1 MVALSPIDRALIAA
15 NSAAADK
22 ISAPNY
28 DEFQSDDEIAA
39 ILEYYADSILGIT
52 MPHVGLPG
60 ETMFKEGSPE
70 ALKRAAHKMQLLRAS
85 HLTHEIENTLWLY
98 EISKGARHQ
107 IGIGGYARTGE
118 IRTENNP
125 DGIILRNEEVVPE
138 KVKGRKDLIE
148 ATGATIGVV
157 NNAVKDIHGNL
168 QRTLSAHA
176 ASFASHCDT
185 SDEAGNT
192 HRVWLVRGRVAEQF
206 SDLLAEEPF
215 AYVADGNHRSAAAA
229 DLKDKNFLSMFFPA
243 ASMRIAPY
251 NRLVRTGS
259 SPEETTTLLDRLQ
272 NSFTIIRRDEREFQ
286 PQETHHIGLFDGR
299 HWHELVPKDSAFE
312 QNDPVQVIDSD
323 IVHRRIFEAALG
335 ITDTKDERLT
345 FVGAKYDTQY
355 LMKRVC
361 SGEHQLAITLPPVT
375 MEQFMDVCEAGLFMP
390 PKSTWFDPKIRSG
403 LVMALR

>member
-1 MVALSPIDRALIAA
+1 MVTLSPIDRALIAA
-15 NSAAADK
+15 DSAAADN

-28 DEFQSDDEIAA
+28 DEFQSDEEIAA
-39 ILEYYADSILGIT
+39 ILEHYADSILGIT
-52 MPHVGLPG
+52 MPQVGLPG
-60 ETMFKEGSPE
+60 EPMFKEGSPE
-70 ALKRAAHKMQLLRAS
+70 ALMRAAHKMQLLRAS

-98 EISKGARHQ
+98 EISKGARRQ

-118 IRTENNP
+118 IRTEKNA
-125 DGIILRNEEVVPE
+125 DGVILRNEEVVPA
-138 KVKGRKDLIE
+138 KVKGRKELIE

-157 NNAVKDIHGNL
+157 NNTVEDTHGNL
-168 QRTLSAHA
+168 QRALDAHA

-185 SDEAGNT
+185 SDEAENL
-192 HRVWLVRGRVAEQF
+192 HRVWLVRGKMMDQF
-206 SDLLAEEPF
+206 RDLLAEESF

-243 ASMRIAPY
+243 ASMNIAPY
-251 NRLVRTGS
+251 NRLIRTGA
-259 SPEETTTLLDRLQ
+259 SPEETSTLLERLKG
-272 NSFTIIRRDEREFQ
+272 SFDIRERDEQEYQ
-286 PQETHHIGLFDGR
+286 PQETHHIGLFDGQR
-299 HWHELVPKDSAFE
+299 WHELVPNERAYE

-345 FVGAKYDTQY
+345 FVGAKYDTKY
-355 LMKRVC
+355 LMEKVQ